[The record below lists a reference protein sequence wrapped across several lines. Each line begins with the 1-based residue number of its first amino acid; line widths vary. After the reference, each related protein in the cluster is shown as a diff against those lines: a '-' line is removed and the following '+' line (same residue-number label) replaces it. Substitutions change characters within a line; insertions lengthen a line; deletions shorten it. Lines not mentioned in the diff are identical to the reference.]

1 MEYSDNSMVLGE
13 AELAYAR
20 WYSALPVAR
29 KAQMLC
35 DLFQFGVDS
44 VRYNAKKQNPFLTDS
59 ETMLFY
65 FEKNL
70 KNSFSPEVFEFIRT
84 EMMKRAEI
92 EWENRFK
99 AMKTQLGWTYDD
111 IARFIH
117 AESGNSV
124 KSSVNRKLPAM
135 AKLAVCVFEAMKE
148 KNVK

>member
-1 MEYSDNSMVLGE
+1 
-13 AELAYAR
+13 
-20 WYSALPVAR
+20 
-29 KAQMLC
+29 MLC

-44 VRYNAKKQNPFLTDS
+44 IRYNAKKQNPYLTDS

-70 KNSFSPEVFEFIRT
+70 KSSFSPEVFEFIQS

-99 AMKTQLGWTYDD
+99 SMKIQLGWTYDD
-111 IARFIH
+111 IAQFIH

-135 AKLAVCVFEAMKE
+135 AKLAVCVFEAMKD
-148 KNVK
+148 KSVK

>member
-1 MEYSDNSMVLGE
+1 MDYSDQSTVLGE

-20 WYSALPVAR
+20 WYSALPATR

-44 VRYNAKKQNPFLTDS
+44 IRYNAKKQNPYLTDS

-70 KNSFSPEVFEFIRT
+70 KNSFSPEVFEFVRS

-124 KSSVNRKLPAM
+124 KSSINRKLPAM

-148 KNVK
+148 KNDK

>member
-1 MEYSDNSMVLGE
+1 MEYSDDAIVIGE

-20 WYSALPVAR
+20 WYSALPTTR

-35 DLFQFGVDS
+35 DLFQFGIDS
-44 VRYNAKKQNPFLTDS
+44 VRYNAKKQNPYLTDS

-70 KNSFSPEVFEFIRT
+70 KNSFSPEVFEFIRS

-124 KSSVNRKLPAM
+124 KSSINRKLPAM

-148 KNVK
+148 KNDK

>member
-1 MEYSDNSMVLGE
+1 MDYSEDITIVGE
-13 AELAYAR
+13 PELAYAR
-20 WYSALPVAR
+20 WYSGLPAAR

-44 VRYNAKKQNPFLTDS
+44 IRYNAKKQNPYLTES

-70 KNSFSPEVFEFIRT
+70 KNSFSPKVFEFIRI

-99 AMKTQLGWTYDD
+99 AMKKQMGWSYDE
-111 IARFIH
+111 IARFIQ

-135 AKLAVCVFEAMKE
+135 AKLAVCVFEAMKD
-148 KNVK
+148 KGV